1 MSVPRAWQRVFGLG
15 QWDRIL
21 HSRAKHHSAASGGV
35 TCSMAIRHET
45 AICIQTGHIVWMH
58 GPFPCGE
65 WSDVRVAGDALIPS
79 LDAIE
84 VFVADKGCLD
94 GN

>member
-1 MSVPRAWQRVFGLG
+1 MGPNFAFQSQTPFSSKWWSHVFNGP
-15 QWDRIL
+15 
-21 HSRAKHHSAASGGV
+21 
-35 TCSMAIRHET
+35 AIRHET

-65 WSDVRVAGDALIPS
+65 WSDVRVAGDVLIPS

-84 VFVADKGCLD
+84 GFVADKGCLD
-94 GN
+94 GS